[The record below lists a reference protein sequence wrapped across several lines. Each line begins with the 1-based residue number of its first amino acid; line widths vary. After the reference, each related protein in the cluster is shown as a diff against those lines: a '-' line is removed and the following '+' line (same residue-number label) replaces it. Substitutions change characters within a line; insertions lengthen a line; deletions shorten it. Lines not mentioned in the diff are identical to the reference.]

1 MDSRVPLDDRHA
13 ARANPRGGALPDCE
27 AALACAAAAVAAHGD
42 SSEALKRAARLL
54 KQAGWIPASRF
65 AETLVFTASRANE
78 SVESRTTFAAAL
90 RAFSAAIERR
100 NLSELAC
107 SPLLFEHYRALSVL
121 LGGPVRALG
130 VSLEDLALAGR
141 AVPAASLY
149 PAPHAGVYTP
159 LRIRYERALLP
170 VLRTQPDDAETALA
184 QAVRGL
190 DELQACVAELTGPNP
205 YDMWRLAGGALQ
217 ALQGL
222 LRGDLVPEACRGAPS
237 SAVAR
242 AAALGHGKRVMARL
256 NLLIAEQAQGATYA
270 PPALVRA
277 TLAALWQP
285 YALWG
290 LPPNAAAQAELL
302 SDYGLSAAWQIPG
315 NAGFSALWE
324 QRWEP
329 RTPDAAALTGSH
341 APDPDARRDAGRN
354 LAPGLDQGS
363 EHSEHHSGD
372 GLGNDFRRPTRR
384 IGPLRVD
391 AAAFEDF
398 LQAADASMAALN
410 DESRAARAT
419 ANGRIDPFAAFRAA
433 QAASQLGTAAWAI
446 GLGGVAGFADAI
458 GLAWRRTAHAS
469 SGGGA
474 NRSPLPGAML
484 PARAFE
490 VAGEALRRLLHQIAA
505 GMPPSD
511 PAAPLFDLIS
521 AIEGSRRVGGL

>member
-1 MDSRVPLDDRHA
+1 MDSRVPPDDRHVSL
-13 ARANPRGGALPDCE
+13 ANARGGGLPECE
-27 AALACAAAAVAAHGD
+27 AALASALAAVAAHEDPGV
-42 SSEALKRAARLL
+42 ALTRADRLL

-65 AETLVFTASRANE
+65 AETLIFTASRAGE

-90 RAFSAAIERR
+90 RAFSAAIGRR

-149 PAPHAGVYTP
+149 PAPHAGVYTS
-159 LRIRYERALLP
+159 LRVRYERALLP

-190 DELQACVAELTGPNP
+190 DELQACAAELAGPHP

-222 LRGDLVPEACRGAPS
+222 LRGELLPDTYRGTQPSALARGA
-237 SAVAR
+237 V
-242 AAALGHGKRVMARL
+242 LVHGKRVMARL

-290 LPPNAAAQAELL
+290 LPADAAGQAELL
-302 SDYGLSAAWQIPG
+302 SDYGLSAYWQIPG
-315 NAGFSALWE
+315 NPGSAALWE
-324 QRWEP
+324 SCM
-329 RTPDAAALTGSH
+329 PDAAALTG
-341 APDPDARRDAGRN
+341 GR
-354 LAPGLDQGS
+354 APGPKSRHDPGCDLVGVDQNP
-363 EHSEHHSGD
+363 EPHSGHD
-372 GLGNDFRRPTRR
+372 LGYATRR
-384 IGPLRVD
+384 IGPLTVN

-410 DESRAARAT
+410 EESRAARVT

-433 QAASQLGTAAWAI
+433 QAASRLGAAAWAI

-469 SGGGA
+469 SNGLS

-484 PARAFE
+484 PARVFE
-490 VAGEALRRLLHQIAA
+490 VAGEALRRLLHQIAG